1 MSFNYWSF
9 NFLTYTDI
17 TRKIWLQTKQGA
29 VRFGFPSVKGR
40 FIHRLSTR
48 KIWILNL
55 PHVSFCS
62 CTVLTQANSSCFSVC
77 KTGLELSVLE
87 GSSRKICTNL
97 PVTAFLWAKE
107 EVFSFGKRK
116 LIYEKWCDF
125 LGWGLYWELFG
136 RWAKDESGI
145 AGSEDQPC
153 FLLYMQTAR
162 LTRIPWRFVSL
173 CTLMKTWKVLISFNH
188 VKDLI

>member
-1 MSFNYWSF
+1 MSFNCRSF
-9 NFLTYTDI
+9 YFLTYTDI
-17 TRKIWLQTKQGA
+17 TRKVWLQMKQGA

-136 RWAKDESGI
+136 PSQGRIWNCWLRRPALLPFIHANSQAYKD
-145 AGSEDQPC
+145 
-153 FLLYMQTAR
+153 
-162 LTRIPWRFVSL
+162 
-173 CTLMKTWKVLISFNH
+173 TLKIC
-188 VKDLI
+188 